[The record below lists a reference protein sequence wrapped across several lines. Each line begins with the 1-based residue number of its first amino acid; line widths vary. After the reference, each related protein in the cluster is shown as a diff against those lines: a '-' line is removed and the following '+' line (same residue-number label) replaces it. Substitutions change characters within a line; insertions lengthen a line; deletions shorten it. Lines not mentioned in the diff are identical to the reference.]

1 MHTPPMTQEG
11 IEARK
16 VAKGERNA
24 MIIARTAVQTIVATE
39 ALPEIA
45 TQAIDSP

>member
-1 MHTPPMTQEG
+1 MTQEG
-11 IEARK
+11 MEERK
-16 VAKGERNA
+16 VANGEIKA
-24 MIIARTAVQTIVATE
+24 MIIARIAVVMMVATE